1 MNRSETFMQSESRPS
16 WIPVLAGGTACLLS
30 LVIYFIGA
38 LQNSPLIYFAYL
50 LTPFTPILMMAI
62 SQTRHTSAS
71 SNIYYDLAGGAKI
84 LKLSRALAIIG
95 FVIAVPVIVVIA
107 KNFSEI

>member
-16 WIPVLAGGTACLLS
+16 WIPVLAGGAACLLS

-38 LQNSPLIYFAYL
+38 LQNSPLIYLAYL

-95 FVIAVPVIVVIA
+95 FIIAVPVIVVIA

>member
-1 MNRSETFMQSESRPS
+1 MQSESRPS
-16 WIPVLAGGTACLLS
+16 WIPVLAGGAACLLS

-38 LQNSPLIYFAYL
+38 LQNSPLIYLAYL

-71 SNIYYDLAGGAKI
+71 SNIYYDLASGAKI

-95 FVIAVPVIVVIA
+95 FIIAVPVIVVIA

>member
-1 MNRSETFMQSESRPS
+1 MQSASRPS
-16 WIPVLAGGTACLLS
+16 WLPVIAGASSCVLS

-38 LQNSPLIYFAYL
+38 LQNSPLIYLAYL

-62 SQTRHTSAS
+62 SQTRHTGAS

-84 LKLSRALAIIG
+84 LKVSRVLAIIG
-95 FVIAVPVIVVIA
+95 FVVAVPVIVVIA

>member
-1 MNRSETFMQSESRPS
+1 MTIQSASRPS
-16 WIPVLAGGTACLLS
+16 WIPVFAGVTSCLLS
-30 LVIYFIGA
+30 LGIYFVPA
-38 LQNSPLIYFAYL
+38 LQNSPMIYIAYL

-62 SQTRHTSAS
+62 AQTRHTAS
-71 SNIYYDLAGGAKI
+71 SANIYYDLGGGAKI
-84 LKLSRALAIIG
+84 LKISRALAIIG

>member
-1 MNRSETFMQSESRPS
+1 M
-16 WIPVLAGGTACLLS
+16 PVLAGGAACLLS
-30 LVIYFIGA
+30 LVVYFIGA
-38 LQNSPLIYFAYL
+38 LQNSPLIYLAYL

-95 FVIAVPVIVVIA
+95 FIIAVPVIVVIA

>member
-1 MNRSETFMQSESRPS
+1 MQSESRPS
-16 WIPVLAGGTACLLS
+16 WIPVLAGGAACLLS

-38 LQNSPLIYFAYL
+38 LQNSPLIYLAYL

-95 FVIAVPVIVVIA
+95 FIIAVPIIVVIA

>member
-1 MNRSETFMQSESRPS
+1 MQSESRPS
-16 WIPVLAGGTACLLS
+16 WIPVLAGGAACLLS

-38 LQNSPLIYFAYL
+38 LQNSPLIYLAYL

-95 FVIAVPVIVVIA
+95 FIIAVPVIVVIA